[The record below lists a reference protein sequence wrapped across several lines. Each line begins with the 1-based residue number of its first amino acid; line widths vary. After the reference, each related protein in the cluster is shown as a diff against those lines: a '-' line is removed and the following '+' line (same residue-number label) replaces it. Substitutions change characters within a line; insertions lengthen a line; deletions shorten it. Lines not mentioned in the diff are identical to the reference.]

1 MAIRII
7 EIHPADE
14 PEALNTEWLILE
26 NTGTLPFSTRG
37 CSLFVHKRSS
47 SAPTRS
53 KKKGKKTG
61 KRPKK
66 TNLGTMEPGF
76 TLAPGDKVRV
86 ATGNPGRKAHGKAP
100 DDDMRVYNLFLN
112 DSILRGPGSI
122 LTLAL
127 RSLPVTRAMFDPTA
141 DKCVAPS
148 EK

>member
-14 PEALNTEWLILE
+14 PEALNTEWLVLE

-47 SAPTRS
+47 GAPTRS

-61 KRPKK
+61 QRPKK
-66 TNLGTMEPGF
+66 TNLGTMDPGF
-76 TLAPGDKVRV
+76 TMAPGDKVRV

-100 DDDMRVYNLFLN
+100 EEDMRVYNLFLN
-112 DSILRGPGSI
+112 ESILRGPGSI
-122 LTLAL
+122 LTLTL
-127 RSLPVTRAMFDPTA
+127 RSLPVTKAMFDPSA
-141 DKCVAPS
+141 EHGVAQG

>member
-7 EIHPADE
+7 EIHPADQ
-14 PEALNTEWLILE
+14 PEALNTEWLVVE

-37 CSLFVHKRSS
+37 CSLFVHKRNS
-47 SAPTRS
+47 SAGTR
-53 KKKGKKTG
+53 KKKGKKGG

-66 TNLGTMEPGF
+66 TNLGTMDPGF

-100 DDDMRVYNLFLN
+100 DEDMRVYNLFLN
-112 DSILRGPGSI
+112 ESILRGPGSI
-122 LTLAL
+122 LTLTL
-127 RSLPVTRAMFDPTA
+127 RSLPVTKATFDPDA
-141 DKCVAPS
+141 EGGVAAS